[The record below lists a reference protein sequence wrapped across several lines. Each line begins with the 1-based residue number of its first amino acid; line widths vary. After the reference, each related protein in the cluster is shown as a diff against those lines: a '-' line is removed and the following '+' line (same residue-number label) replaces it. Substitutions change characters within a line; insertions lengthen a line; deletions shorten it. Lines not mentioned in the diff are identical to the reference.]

1 MLFTLLVLVAVFSVA
16 FFQANQGLFSALIM
30 TVLTICCAA
39 AAIGTYE
46 WVAAHWL
53 APLWKP
59 DYASAI
65 ALAAT
70 FGIPLVIL
78 RMVTDQTIRRACLLP
93 SWMDRAGGAVCG
105 LITAM
110 IMTGIMAVGIQM
122 LPFSNGS
129 ILGFARVPIQPRQV
143 KGDDATPT
151 APDADTTESN
161 LWLNPDRFAVATA
174 AILSDG
180 VFSGGRSFLSEHP
193 DLVQAIGWVNA
204 APMNASRYAPPG
216 SISFEGTEPV
226 SLVYKVTPPPPRK
239 EEPPTYDPIY
249 PKDGSEFRMIRVQ
262 LKREARG
269 EARSHIFSLRQF
281 LLVGQEAGASGAK
294 QFHPIAIQEN
304 KTAQTDTA
312 ERYIRL
318 EKVGRYGY
326 WPVTDDR
333 AYFPREGSGPKLVE
347 IVFEL
352 PTGFTPV
359 YIEYKHAARAAVSFQ
374 KEKTDSRTGPK
385 PSRSAKTASAR
396 GSEPNPTTNPRK
408 PPDQTTAAKA
418 GSRSGGN
425 IRGVTAKARKS
436 HFGDGM
442 PLTLRAYSKFKNA
455 EIRRGRL
462 VDGHVVAIVE
472 EQEGGTNR
480 SLDRF
485 HVPSDKRLL
494 HLNTGQLKARST
506 LGKAISQTVTTVQNY
521 FVEDANGRQY
531 HVVGKYALANVDG
544 RRVCEI
550 QYFTSPVGS
559 IGGLGKF
566 NKIKDRHLEKDY
578 DFVLLFLVDPGAK
591 IVSFSSGGSATR
603 RDELSGENLTAPG

>member
-1 MLFTLLVLVAVFSVA
+1 M
-16 FFQANQGLFSALIM
+16 
-30 TVLTICCAA
+30 
-39 AAIGTYE
+39 
-46 WVAAHWL
+46 
-53 APLWKP
+53 
-59 DYASAI
+59 
-65 ALAAT
+65 
-70 FGIPLVIL
+70 
-78 RMVTDQTIRRACLLP
+78 
-93 SWMDRAGGAVCG
+93 
-105 LITAM
+105 
-110 IMTGIMAVGIQM
+110 
-122 LPFSNGS
+122 
-129 ILGFARVPIQPRQV
+129 
-143 KGDDATPT
+143 
-151 APDADTTESN
+151 
-161 LWLNPDRFAVATA
+161 
-174 AILSDG
+174 
-180 VFSGGRSFLSEHP
+180 
-193 DLVQAIGWVNA
+193 
-204 APMNASRYAPPG
+204 
-216 SISFEGTEPV
+216 
-226 SLVYKVTPPPPRK
+226 
-239 EEPPTYDPIY
+239 
-249 PKDGSEFRMIRVQ
+249 
-262 LKREARG
+262 
-269 EARSHIFSLRQF
+269 
-281 LLVGQEAGASGAK
+281 
-294 QFHPIAIQEN
+294 
-304 KTAQTDTA
+304 
-312 ERYIRL
+312 
-318 EKVGRYGY
+318 EKVGRIGD
-326 WPVTDDR
+326 WAVTDDI
-333 AYFPREGSGPKLVE
+333 AFFPREGRGPKVVE

-521 FVEDANGRQY
+521 FVEDASGRQY

-544 RRVCEI
+544 KRVCEI

-578 DFVLLFLVDPGAK
+578 DFVLLFLVDPGAQ

-603 RDELSGENLTAPG
+603 RDELAGENLTAPG